1 MGNRDVRVHD
11 RVPQSIQI
19 RSVIGNA
26 HSCVYL
32 PDRTANLPLVLPSQM
47 LSEQAIDDALEA
59 GMRRSGYFLY
69 YTDCPSC
76 RACEPTRL
84 KVSEFKWTDSW
95 RRIRNRG
102 DKTIQVSIG
111 RPEATPEKV
120 ELFNRHRNERGLS
133 ESGMSYQVEDYVGFL
148 VESSGAWTYELLFYE
163 AERLIAVSIVDCGR
177 SSISAVYTYFD
188 PEFSKYSLGTYSI
201 LKQIEYCLATGR
213 EYLYLGLF
221 VAENKHLSYK
231 SRFLPQ
237 QRRIGEK
244 WIDIGVDH
252 NPQAILG

>member
-1 MGNRDVRVHD
+1 
-11 RVPQSIQI
+11 
-19 RSVIGNA
+19 
-26 HSCVYL
+26 
-32 PDRTANLPLVLPSQM
+32 M

-177 SSISAVYTYFD
+177 SSISA
-188 PEFSKYSLGTYSI
+188 
-201 LKQIEYCLATGR
+201 
-213 EYLYLGLF
+213 
-221 VAENKHLSYK
+221 
-231 SRFLPQ
+231 
-237 QRRIGEK
+237 
-244 WIDIGVDH
+244 
-252 NPQAILG
+252 